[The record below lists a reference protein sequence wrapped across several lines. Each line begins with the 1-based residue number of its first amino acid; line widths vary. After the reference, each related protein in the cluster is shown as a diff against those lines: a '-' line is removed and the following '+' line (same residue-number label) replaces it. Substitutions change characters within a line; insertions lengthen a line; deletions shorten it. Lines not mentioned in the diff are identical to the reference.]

1 MEEKERNNLK
11 QGAAEEKEKN
21 AATEAAAAEREA
33 ASAGIAAA
41 ANGESLRLHS
51 AAAKEHLVAYSGI
64 DNETG
69 QRLTRSLKDVAES
82 KVNPQY
88 AEQNL
93 KQQAGFSAEIKE
105 TARANEENILNKT
118 GTRKIRTDDMG
129 RVNDPLYD
137 HMELDAQGQII
148 PGSGGQMKF
157 VGKSPQ
163 ECLDKL
169 MSTKYQKYVDHDV
182 SFEVPSDYYD
192 GIKEEIAART
202 EKLERQLDAAKRRG
216 KDDVAAQ
223 KRKQIEKLKKIK
235 NGLKKSRLSN
245 DEALEARQHPKL
257 STAKEI
263 NRLSHQTG
271 VGAAK
276 SSALIGGGLSLVQ
289 NAVAVMEGKLDADEA
304 LANTAATAV
313 KAGAS
318 GYAIGYG
325 TTALMA
331 TMRNSSTALMRTLSN
346 TGLPAAVVSS
356 AVLSVQA
363 VCDCLRGKISAGD
376 CLQQVGKNTLTV
388 TSSMAYATAG
398 QALIPIPVV
407 GAVVGGLAGYALTA
421 GCLASL
427 MEARESARLAHEERL
442 RVEAECNQA
451 IAAIRSY
458 RAEMNRYTT
467 LYFTQQRDLF
477 NASFAQMKKALM
489 LDDVDGFIDGVNHI
503 TRGLGGDVE
512 FNTLDEFETRMD
524 DDTPF
529 KL

>member
-1 MEEKERNNLK
+1 MV
-11 QGAAEEKEKN
+11 
-21 AATEAAAAEREA
+21 TEALGDDFQTVLSRLCTYATN
-33 ASAGIAAA
+33 AGTSWLQYW
-41 ANGESLRLHS
+41 ES
-51 AAAKEHLVAYSGI
+51 
-64 DNETG
+64 
-69 QRLTRSLKDVAES
+69 
-82 KVNPQY
+82 
-88 AEQNL
+88 
-93 KQQAGFSAEIKE
+93 
-105 TARANEENILNKT
+105 
-118 GTRKIRTDDMG
+118 
-129 RVNDPLYD
+129 
-137 HMELDAQGQII
+137 
-148 PGSGGQMKF
+148 
-157 VGKSPQ
+157 
-163 ECLDKL
+163 
-169 MSTKYQKYVDHDV
+169 
-182 SFEVPSDYYD
+182 D
-192 GIKEEIAART
+192 G
-202 EKLERQLDAAKRRG
+202 
-216 KDDVAAQ
+216 
-223 KRKQIEKLKKIK
+223 KLKMTEHKA
-235 NGLKKSRLSN
+235 N
-245 DEALEARQHPKL
+245 QC
-257 STAKEI
+257 
-263 NRLSHQTG
+263 
-271 VGAAK
+271 AAFT
-276 SSALIGGGLSLVQ
+276 
-289 NAVAVMEGKLDADEA
+289 D
-304 LANTAATAV
+304 
-313 KAGAS
+313 
-318 GYAIGYG
+318 
-325 TTALMA
+325 
-331 TMRNSSTALMRTLSN
+331 
-346 TGLPAAVVSS
+346 
-356 AVLSVQA
+356 LSVQA

>member
-1 MEEKERNNLK
+1 MEEKGRNNHK
-11 QGAAEEKEKN
+11 QGAAEEEEKN

-41 ANGESLRLHS
+41 NGESLRLHS
-51 AAAKEHLVAYSGI
+51 AAAKEHLAAYSGI

-137 HMELDAQGQII
+137 HMELDEQGRII

-202 EKLERQLDAAKRRG
+202 ENLERQLDAAKRRG

-235 NGLKKSRLSN
+235 NGLKKSRLRG
-245 DEALEARQHPKL
+245 LR
-257 STAKEI
+257 
-263 NRLSHQTG
+263 
-271 VGAAK
+271 GAATPQAFYGQGNQPLK
-276 SSALIGGGLSLVQ
+276 SPDRRRRCQ
-289 NAVAVMEGKLDADEA
+289 K
-304 LANTAATAV
+304 
-313 KAGAS
+313 
-318 GYAIGYG
+318 
-325 TTALMA
+325 
-331 TMRNSSTALMRTLSN
+331 
-346 TGLPAAVVSS
+346 
-356 AVLSVQA
+356 
-363 VCDCLRGKISAGD
+363 
-376 CLQQVGKNTLTV
+376 
-388 TSSMAYATAG
+388 
-398 QALIPIPVV
+398 
-407 GAVVGGLAGYALTA
+407 
-421 GCLASL
+421 
-427 MEARESARLAHEERL
+427 
-442 RVEAECNQA
+442 
-451 IAAIRSY
+451 
-458 RAEMNRYTT
+458 
-467 LYFTQQRDLF
+467 
-477 NASFAQMKKALM
+477 
-489 LDDVDGFIDGVNHI
+489 
-503 TRGLGGDVE
+503 
-512 FNTLDEFETRMD
+512 
-524 DDTPF
+524 
-529 KL
+529 

>member
-1 MEEKERNNLK
+1 M
-11 QGAAEEKEKN
+11 
-21 AATEAAAAEREA
+21 
-33 ASAGIAAA
+33 
-41 ANGESLRLHS
+41 
-51 AAAKEHLVAYSGI
+51 
-64 DNETG
+64 
-69 QRLTRSLKDVAES
+69 
-82 KVNPQY
+82 
-88 AEQNL
+88 
-93 KQQAGFSAEIKE
+93 
-105 TARANEENILNKT
+105 
-118 GTRKIRTDDMG
+118 
-129 RVNDPLYD
+129 
-137 HMELDAQGQII
+137 
-148 PGSGGQMKF
+148 
-157 VGKSPQ
+157 
-163 ECLDKL
+163 
-169 MSTKYQKYVDHDV
+169 
-182 SFEVPSDYYD
+182 
-192 GIKEEIAART
+192 
-202 EKLERQLDAAKRRG
+202 
-216 KDDVAAQ
+216 
-223 KRKQIEKLKKIK
+223 
-235 NGLKKSRLSN
+235 
-245 DEALEARQHPKL
+245 
-257 STAKEI
+257 
-263 NRLSHQTG
+263 
-271 VGAAK
+271 
-276 SSALIGGGLSLVQ
+276 Q

-512 FNTLDEFETRMD
+512 FNTLDEFEARMD